1 MQDNDKDD
9 VSADVRLSFV
19 RSLYTKRS
27 TLFIGMLSHVVVALV
42 VYYNT
47 LQLEFVFFAAG
58 IVAIWAVRMLDM
70 NNFDQATQGEVSLA
84 ETQRWERRYVI
95 GAVSITLLLGVMT
108 AYTFIA
114 TTSGFAQLATVS
126 VTFATLVA
134 VVGRN
139 FGSKIN
145 VDMMVLAVCI
155 PVLIGFIASDD
166 VFVRVLA
173 LLLLPV
179 FLSTRSLANGVRD
192 VLYSSVMAQKQS
204 TVLADRLDGAINNM
218 SHGLIMIDSDKK
230 LRVVNYKAKSML
242 GIPQLVELEGKKIDV
257 VLRYVLRSDKF
268 AKDKRDAL
276 RSEILAL
283 IGGRKS
289 RMTLEINTNQLFEF
303 SARHQND
310 DGVVIIF
317 QDVTNKVKA
326 DQKILHMARYDGLTN
341 TPNREW
347 FRQLIHDKLLNTA
360 SKSKVGFAVF
370 DIIDFKHVNETKG
383 YLVGDALLKQVAV
396 RINRI
401 ADKHGILV
409 SRFGGDEFVALFP
422 HHREDVIKSHMDQM
436 FTDICRVYEIDDMEI
451 NVSFCGGLVVK
462 DNNDFKLEEMQ
473 VCADIA
479 KRDARKHG
487 NNHWSQ
493 FELAMDDKYSER
505 QKLKTDL
512 REALKT
518 NSLSA
523 AYQPMF
529 TPDGSKIVGA
539 EALSRWNHPELGP
552 ISPGVYIPLAEE
564 IGIVREL
571 TQSMIRNATKDCAT
585 WPEHMFVSVNL
596 SAHDLV
602 DNQIIQVISE
612 SILDSGLAPER
623 LHLEVTESAVVD
635 EADKAAMLLRE
646 MRQMGMSIAIDDF
659 GTGYSSLSYLDKLPL
674 NKVKIDRSFVR
685 DIVHDDQKLKLLRG
699 IIHMSRE
706 LGLEIV
712 TEGVE
717 TNEQLA
723 VIRENDC
730 ADVIQGFIFGMPMPK
745 SAIREL
751 SRKLDR
757 SKGEFTA
764 FQNKQAK

>member
-1 MQDNDKDD
+1 MQDNDKND

-42 VYYNT
+42 VYFNT

-70 NNFDQATQGEVSLA
+70 GKFDQATQGEVSLA
-84 ETQRWERRYVI
+84 ETQRWEKRYVI

-192 VLYSSVMAQKQS
+192 VLYSSVMAQKES
-204 TVLADRLDGAINNM
+204 SVLADRLDGAINNM
-218 SHGLIMIDSDKK
+218 SHGLIMIGPDKT

-257 VLRYVLRSDKF
+257 VLRYVLRNGTF
-268 AKDKRDAL
+268 AEDKREAL
-276 RSEILAL
+276 QSNIIGL
-283 IGGRKS
+283 INGQKS
-289 RMTLEINTNQLFEF
+289 RMTLEINTHQLFEF
-303 SARHQND
+303 TARHQND

-317 QDVTNKVKA
+317 QDVTNKVRS

-347 FRQLIHDKLLNTA
+347 FRQLINDKLLNTA

-370 DIIDFKHVNETKG
+370 DIIDFKHVNETMG
-383 YLVGDALLKQVAV
+383 YLVGDALLKQVAA
-396 RINRI
+396 RISKI
-401 ADKHGILV
+401 AKHHGILV

-422 HHREDVIKSHMDQM
+422 NHREGVIKSYMDEM
-436 FTDICRVYEIDDMEI
+436 FKDICRVYEIEDMEI
-451 NVSFCGGLVVK
+451 SVSFCGGLVVK

-487 NNHWSQ
+487 NNNWSQ

-512 REALKT
+512 REAVKT

-529 TPDGSKIVGA
+529 TPDGRKIVGA

-571 TQSMIRNATKDCAT
+571 TQSMIRNATKDCTT

-596 SAHDLV
+596 SAYDLV

-612 SILDSGLAPER
+612 SIMESGLAPER

-685 DIVHDDQKLKLLRG
+685 DIVQDEQKLKLLRG

-730 ADVIQGFIFGMPMPK
+730 ADIIQGFIFGMPMPK

-757 SKGEFTA
+757 SKSGISA
-764 FQNKQAK
+764 LQDKQAR